1 MIELR
6 PVEADADYEAWARI
20 KTAVVPSEPTTVAEV
35 RKYDGESGRLLL
47 LADLDGETV
56 ACGITA
62 RSSFGGRAF
71 MAVRVLPAFRRRGVG
86 HGLVAALSE
95 HARANGFDGVN
106 AFVDAREPESIA
118 FARSFGLQEIDYQLE
133 QIRVVGDEPAPRP
146 PGGVELVA
154 LGARRD
160 ELLHA
165 AWPLAQEGYADMP
178 TPQPM
183 EVKLDEW
190 LRDEATLPDGSFV
203 AMEGAEIVG
212 YAGLVERAEEDVA
225 EHGFTVV
232 RRDRRGRGI
241 ARALKRAEIHWASH
255 NGIGELVTWTQRGN
269 EAMQATNRSLG
280 YVDRA
285 KVLTFQ
291 GPLVGPDQERVPGL
305 RPGVRVPRGRQAPEG
320 RLP

>member
-1 MIELR
+1 VIDLR
-6 PVEADADYEAWARI
+6 AVEADADYEAWARI
-20 KTAVVPSEPTTVAEV
+20 KTAVVPTEPTTVAEV
-35 RKYDGESGRLLL
+35 RKYDGEPGRLLL

-56 ACGITA
+56 ACGVTG

-71 MAVRVLPAFRRRGVG
+71 MAVRVLPGFRRRGVG
-86 HGLVAALSE
+86 HALVAALSE

-106 AFVDAREPESIA
+106 AFVDARDDGSVA
-118 FARSFGLQEIDYQLE
+118 FARSFGLEEVDFQLE
-133 QIRVVGDEPAPRP
+133 QVRVVGEEPAPRP
-146 PGGVELVA
+146 PRGIELVA
-154 LGARRD
+154 LGARRE
-160 ELLHA
+160 ELLQA

-183 EVKLDEW
+183 EVKLTEW

-203 AMEGAEIVG
+203 AVEGVEIVG
-212 YAGLVERAEEDVA
+212 YAGLMERAEGDVA

-241 ARALKRAEIHWASH
+241 ARVLKQAEIHWASQ
-255 NGIGELVTWTQRGN
+255 NGI

-280 YVDRA
+280 YVDRE

-291 GPLVGPDQERVPGL
+291 S
-305 RPGVRVPRGRQAPEG
+305 
-320 RLP
+320 RLS

>member
-1 MIELR
+1 VIELR
-6 PVEADADYEAWARI
+6 PVETDADYEAWARI
-20 KTAVVPSEPTTVAEV
+20 KTAVVPGEPSTVADV
-35 RKYDGESGRLLL
+35 RKYDGEPGRLLL
-47 LADLDGETV
+47 LAELDAETV
-56 ACGITA
+56 ACGITG

-71 MAVRVLPAFRRRGVG
+71 MAVRVLPRFRRRGVG
-86 HGLVAALSE
+86 HALVAALSE
-95 HARANGFDGVN
+95 HARASGFDGVN
-106 AFVDAREPESIA
+106 AFVDARESESVA
-118 FARSFGLQEIDYQLE
+118 FARSFALEEIDFQLE
-133 QIRVVGDEPAPRP
+133 QVRVVCDEPAPRAP
-146 PGGVELVA
+146 SGVELVA

-165 AWPLAQEGYADMP
+165 VWPLAQEGYADMP

-203 AMEGAEIVG
+203 AVEGAEIIG
-212 YAGLVERAEEDVA
+212 YAGLIERAEGDVA

-241 ARALKRAEIHWASH
+241 ARALKQAEIHWASH
-255 NGIGELVTWTQRGN
+255 NGVGELVTWTQRGN

-280 YVDRA
+280 YVDRG

-291 GPLVGPDQERVPGL
+291 GPLP
-305 RPGVRVPRGRQAPEG
+305 
-320 RLP
+320 